1 MRMHSI
7 TIWVLPP
14 RERRERILWVI
25 IFTHVGA
32 MYKMMLPPANS
43 GSAPSPLLRPS
54 VFDMAVL
61 PICIGCAF
69 SFLMSCCCTFVRN
82 CFFRYGVEE
91 GRARQYPL
99 PTSSV
104 WNDASPE
111 RVWSWLWPVVPESI
125 HARGQAPVLR
135 CAWSDPVLVLG
146 CEPSLRRCSGLAT
159 AVHPCSAVP
168 GVPCRFRP
176 ASGQIPAPTS
186 RWSAVPPHQSTSRL
200 SDSRS

>member
-1 MRMHSI
+1 MTCALMRSVYEMEAASQRLPSRMVNSIVPGTMGFTIGTMWVHSI

-43 GSAPSPLLRPS
+43 GSAPGPLLRPS
-54 VFDMAVL
+54 VFNMAVL

-91 GRARQYPL
+91 GRLGNIPCRLPRFGTTLRRSGFGLGCDRWFRNRFMHGGRRLFFVAVSYTHLTL
-99 PTSSV
+99 PT
-104 WNDASPE
+104 
-111 RVWSWLWPVVPESI
+111 I
-125 HARGQAPVLR
+125 
-135 CAWSDPVLVLG
+135 
-146 CEPSLRRCSGLAT
+146 
-159 AVHPCSAVP
+159 
-168 GVPCRFRP
+168 
-176 ASGQIPAPTS
+176 
-186 RWSAVPPHQSTSRL
+186 
-200 SDSRS
+200 